1 MPPAH
6 SHNPRFTLIELL
18 VVVAIIAILAS
29 LLLPALTHA
38 RDRVKATA
46 CSNNEKGLGVAF
58 AMYVD
63 DWAGTYPYANP
74 ARPGYYN
81 DWSAAYCVPW
91 MMAVRPYLGAYTGA
105 QAPKFLRCP
114 ANQWAPYFQTAQSNP
129 PTTYGMASAVF
140 PSNWHDQQGAAHD
153 PTIPGQEQWYVQSMR
168 ESRLLDPAATLFMG
182 EQPNGN
188 ASADPNY
195 RRTFVGVTVEVSP
208 FWIWNYGHYWYD
220 NEVAGRHTTLTT
232 GVGSPNVQVPHEAR
246 WNSLFADGH
255 VRLDS
260 RDKLVDLS
268 RAPYNGWTKREGS
281 LFWSNK

>member
-1 MPPAH
+1 MRSPL
-6 SHNPRFTLIELL
+6 PRRPFTLIELL

-29 LLLPALTHA
+29 LLLPALTKA
-38 RDRVKATA
+38 RDRVKTSACAT
-46 CSNNEKGLGVAF
+46 NEKGLGVAF

-63 DWAGTYPYANP
+63 DWSGVYPFANP
-74 ARPGYYN
+74 AAPGQYSS
-81 DWSAAYCVPW
+81 WPSAQCNPW
-91 MMAVRPYLGAYTGA
+91 MISVRPYLGAYTTA
-105 QAPKFLRCP
+105 QAPKYLRCP
-114 ANQWAPYFQTAQSNP
+114 ANQWAPYFLNNQSNP
-129 PTTYGMASAVF
+129 PTTYGMAIAVF
-140 PSNWHDQQGAAHD
+140 PSNWHDQSGNN
-153 PTIPGQEQWYVQSMR
+153 PLTTGLGWVQPMR

-195 RRTFVGVTVEVSP
+195 LRTFAGVTVEVVP
-208 FWIWNYGHYWYD
+208 FWIWNYGHYWYN
-220 NEVAGRHTTLTT
+220 NEVAGRHTTLTS
-232 GVGSPNVQVPHEAR
+232 GVGSPNVQVPHDAR